1 MWWCSRRAAR
11 AAAWGFALALP
22 ILSMLASMLAA
33 CAGYQWTDAERA
45 PSARGTPVAMPA
57 FANETLEPNL
67 GALVTGQVRTR
78 LLEGGYVVAPD
89 ADLRLTGRVTDI
101 SDEVLAF
108 DASGLA
114 SHRRVAVTV
123 QLTLTDGAKVRWD
136 KRPVVVSAEYPVT
149 QDATANRDAKDRAL
163 EEAAVQLADM
173 LIVDLGPAAAG
184 ITGVP

>member
-1 MWWCSRRAAR
+1 MWWSSRRAG
-11 AAAWGFALALP
+11 AASALVLALALP
-22 ILSMLASMLAA
+22 LAA
-33 CAGYQWTDAERA
+33 GCAGYRWTDAGGP
-45 PSARGTPVAMPA
+45 PSAQGTRVAMPA
-57 FANETLEPNL
+57 FANETLEPDL
-67 GALVTGQVRTR
+67 GALVTGRVRTR

-89 ADLRLTGRVTDI
+89 APLRLTGRVTDI
-101 SDEVLAF
+101 TDEVLAF
-108 DASGLA
+108 DATGLA

-123 QLTLTDGAKVRWD
+123 RLTLTDGTQVRWD
-136 KRPVVVSAEYPVT
+136 KRAVVVSAEYPVT